1 MTQTTSPSWWKGTG
15 ARPLVA
21 VVALSLAAGLFGG
34 ALAGLALTRNAPAPN
49 TCDTVSVADNALPA
63 VVTVFAEGVSESGS
77 GSGAITTPDGYI
89 VTNDHVIA
97 TAGRTGRLTV
107 LLNSG
112 ERKDATLVGT
122 DAKTDLAVL
131 KIEASGL
138 PTLALRTNARLRVGQ
153 QVVALGA
160 PLGLTGTVTSGIIS
174 ALNRDVLA
182 PVAGGGTTVLAGTVQ
197 TDASINPGNSGGP
210 LVDCGGRIVGVNTVI
225 STVPNSSGVAGGG
238 SVGLGFAVPAS
249 TVQRITAELRQS
261 GRATHPTFG
270 FTLAE
275 VPAQV
280 AARFGVEGGM
290 YVQSVVTGGPAA
302 RAGVRVGDVITHAGG
317 QPANSFTIGRLLVT
331 AAVGDSV
338 PLVLLRE
345 GQRQE
350 VSVVLE
356 EAP

>member
-1 MTQTTSPSWWKGTG
+1 MTQTTSPQWWKRSG
-15 ARPLVA
+15 ARPIVGVA
-21 VVALSLAAGLFGG
+21 AIALAAGLIGG
-34 ALAGLALTRNAPAPN
+34 ALSGIALTRNAPAPN
-49 TCDTVSVADNALPA
+49 TCDTVSVASNALPA
-63 VVTVFAEGVSESGS
+63 VVTVFAEGISESGS
-77 GSGAITTPDGYI
+77 GSGAITSPDGYI
-89 VTNDHVIA
+89 ITNDHVIA
-97 TAGRTGRLTV
+97 TAGRTGRLSV

-112 ERKDATLVGT
+112 ARWDATLVGT

-138 PTLALRTNARLRVGQ
+138 PTLSLRTNARLRVGQ

-160 PLGLTGTVTSGIIS
+160 PLGLSGTVTSGIIS

-225 STVPNSSGVAGGG
+225 STVPDASGVAGGG

-249 TVQRITAELRQS
+249 TVERITGELRAS

-270 FTLAE
+270 LTLAE

-280 AARFGVEGGM
+280 AARFGIDGGM
-290 YVQSVVTGGPAA
+290 YVQSVVTGGPGA
-302 RAGVRVGDVITHAGG
+302 RAGVQVGDLITKVGD
-317 QPANSFTIGRLLVT
+317 QPANSFTVGRLLVT
-331 AAVGDSV
+331 ASVGDTV
-338 PLVLLRE
+338 PLVITRE
-345 GQRQE
+345 GQPVE
-350 VSVVLE
+350 LNVVLE